1 MSQPDFRAIIEL
13 KVLDF
18 QTSARWHS
26 KFNRLRRDVPRLAI
40 VVVIAIV
47 IGFTNLSLT
56 APLITIATPIETN
69 PTMYFPYI
77 RCIFPITGNGA
88 LMGSA
93 LPNCGKKSFHI
104 SLKGENK
111 FKAIDLFKNF
121 ELQKRFTPGSDQFDA
136 DLEIEDE
143 TPAFWH
149 LRATQIDNHIAYS
162 SPIWFE

>member
-1 MSQPDFRAIIEL
+1 MHFSDHWKRRAHGI
-13 KVLDF
+13 
-18 QTSARWHS
+18 SAS
-26 KFNRLRRDVPRLAI
+26 KLR
-40 VVVIAIV
+40 
-47 IGFTNLSLT
+47 
-56 APLITIATPIETN
+56 
-69 PTMYFPYI
+69 
-77 RCIFPITGNGA
+77 
-88 LMGSA
+88 
-93 LPNCGKKSFHI
+93 KKSFHI